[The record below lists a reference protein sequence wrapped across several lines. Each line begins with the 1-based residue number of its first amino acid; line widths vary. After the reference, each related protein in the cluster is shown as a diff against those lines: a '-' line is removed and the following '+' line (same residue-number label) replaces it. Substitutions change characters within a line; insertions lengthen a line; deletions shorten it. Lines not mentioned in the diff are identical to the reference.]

1 MKLLKLFS
9 ILLLLPITFLFAQDE
24 SGSDVEEVVVVGS
37 QIKGAKITGAL
48 PVTVITADDIES
60 LAIESGEE
68 LFADLAEN
76 GGNNFNQTDFSGGY
90 NASRGDVGSLDLRNI
105 GTGNTVTL
113 LNGRRLVQSPGYAT
127 EWVGGSYVPVSSVN
141 SNLIPVY
148 GAERVEILRDGASAI
163 YGADAVAGV
172 INTVLKDDFD
182 GLTMRVRQNWY
193 DGFDA
198 KDNKVSIQWGK
209 TMSDGSNLSVYF
221 DRYDRERIRGI
232 EDPKW
237 AAGDLRGFLPSPDSD
252 DPRGAFNDTT
262 WRNMSTSSV
271 WAQFYE
277 GSNIFT
283 IFEPNDSNCTSNSSS
298 NLYNIPG
305 LDHMCLYDSSSIRD
319 YARLAYGTTYDKRG
333 PLLRN
338 NLVMFYNT
346 TLDNGVEAY
355 SELSYYKSDS
365 SKQLYG
371 GAPLGM
377 GSSAKNGG
385 NTQPILVPS
394 TNYWLNQLQRPNG
407 DLFVDKEGDELWF
420 RRFRFSTPR
429 SWDSTR
435 ETWRVVQGFRGEWN
449 NWDWDSGIVVS
460 KATSE
465 MDNHGR
471 QSMTLLNAALAD
483 STPNAYNPFCAG
495 VGCNEEAFTVSI
507 FRNNTTE
514 LFSADLK
521 MTNDSVFSMP
531 AGDVGMLVGAEVR
544 KETMDDARDPRI
556 NGTIVYSTP
565 PQAANQATFPYISDI
580 VNSSPSPNTY
590 GERVV
595 TSLFTELQIPLAN
608 NLDSQ
613 LAVRAENSDDYG
625 SNVVGKFALG
635 WEPTSWGKLRAS
647 TSTSFRA
654 PNLIT
659 VNEGLVVRNNSQE
672 DALLTAALGEEYDS
686 AYSIQR
692 VAQGNEDLEAEEAT
706 NSSVGFVLTPGD
718 NLVVTVDK
726 WEIATENTI
735 GLFGERNH
743 ILLDTLIRS
752 RGGANEC
759 VGNPNVIRGDFIE
772 DNDPESDTYNAN
784 WDPNLCKAGNVIRV
798 NDTYLNLDNR
808 TLKGTDYAIEYSVD
822 TDAGSFSA
830 KFMRVQF
837 DEFLQEASGPMAEL
851 VAASG
856 AGGPLEGLIS
866 ASGFGDL
873 LGTFDKRAY
882 PEVKDSVRLA
892 WKHKRFDAYLSGTK
906 VGSFEELG
914 VTNNAKRSDGTYA
927 CSGTTSYS
935 GGTCGQYWTVE
946 SMLTLNLTLG
956 YKFKNGLRVRG
967 QIRNLED
974 QRAPLADEYTW
985 GFVGDVHSDY
995 GRSYSLEFYQKF

>member
-24 SGSDVEEVVVVGS
+24 SESDVEEVVVVGS

-113 LNGRRLVQSPGYAT
+113 LNGRRLVESPGYAT
-127 EWVGGSYVPVSSVN
+127 VWVGGSYVPVSSVN

>member
-1 MKLLKLFS
+1 
-9 ILLLLPITFLFAQDE
+9 
-24 SGSDVEEVVVVGS
+24 
-37 QIKGAKITGAL
+37 
-48 PVTVITADDIES
+48 
-60 LAIESGEE
+60 
-68 LFADLAEN
+68 
-76 GGNNFNQTDFSGGY
+76 
-90 NASRGDVGSLDLRNI
+90 
-105 GTGNTVTL
+105 
-113 LNGRRLVQSPGYAT
+113 
-127 EWVGGSYVPVSSVN
+127 
-141 SNLIPVY
+141 
-148 GAERVEILRDGASAI
+148 
-163 YGADAVAGV
+163 
-172 INTVLKDDFD
+172 
-182 GLTMRVRQNWY
+182 
-193 DGFDA
+193 
-198 KDNKVSIQWGK
+198 
-209 TMSDGSNLSVYF
+209 
-221 DRYDRERIRGI
+221 
-232 EDPKW
+232 
-237 AAGDLRGFLPSPDSD
+237 
-252 DPRGAFNDTT
+252 
-262 WRNMSTSSV
+262 
-271 WAQFYE
+271 
-277 GSNIFT
+277 
-283 IFEPNDSNCTSNSSS
+283 
-298 NLYNIPG
+298 
-305 LDHMCLYDSSSIRD
+305 
-319 YARLAYGTTYDKRG
+319 
-333 PLLRN
+333 
-338 NLVMFYNT
+338 
-346 TLDNGVEAY
+346 
-355 SELSYYKSDS
+355 
-365 SKQLYG
+365 
-371 GAPLGM
+371 M
-377 GSSAKNGG
+377 GSSAKGGG

-449 NWDWDSGIVVS
+449 SWDWDSGIVVS

-495 VGCNEEAFTVSI
+495 IGCNEEAFTVSI

-514 LFSADLK
+514 LFSADIK

-595 TSLFTELQIPLAN
+595 SSLFTELQIPLAT

-856 AGGPLEGLIS
+856 PGGPLEGLIS

>member
-24 SGSDVEEVVVVGS
+24 SESDVEEVVVVGS

-221 DRYDRERIRGI
+221 DRYDRERIKGI

-784 WDPNLCKAGNVIRV
+784 WDPSLCKAGNVIRV

-856 AGGPLEGLIS
+856 PGGPLEGLIS

>member
-24 SGSDVEEVVVVGS
+24 SESDVEEVVVVGS

-483 STPNAYNPFCAG
+483 SPPIAYNPFCAG

-735 GLFGERNH
+735 GLFGESNH

-784 WDPNLCKAGNVIRV
+784 WDPSLCKAGNVIRV